1 VEGFDFLSDST
12 EQVPIRFVTF
22 ISEAGLHRYDLAIAM
37 TNRFYGKLLVTDLQS
52 CRSAIIGP
60 DDLEE
65 EGYLEHAFRME
76 EERARELERF
86 LREVVGEVTF
96 PDD

>member
-1 VEGFDFLSDST
+1 MEGFDFLSDTT
-12 EQVPIRFVTF
+12 EQTAIRFVTF
-22 ISEAGLHRYDLAIAM
+22 ISEQSMNRFDLAIAM

-65 EGYLEHAFRME
+65 EGYLEHAFRLDE
-76 EERARELERF
+76 EKAQELKRF
-86 LREVVGEVTF
+86 LLEVVGNITF
-96 PDD
+96 SDH